1 MPDYFILTHDPSRSK
16 DVMGQPLPNIKEFM
30 QLHIDLM
37 SPFKK
42 TSFIGI
48 NLLTYEMND
57 KEASNIIS
65 DFETLYNLPTTDLIR
80 FGDAGLIKSIYNLI

>member
-1 MPDYFILTHDPSRSK
+1 
-16 DVMGQPLPNIKEFM
+16 
-30 QLHIDLM
+30 M

-65 DFETLYNLPTTDLIR
+65 DFEAMCNLPTTDLIR
-80 FGDAGLIKSIYNLI
+80 FGDADLIKSIYNLT